1 MRKIALEHQGLVADI
16 QIYLPSLELAIDSTK
31 NAVDNHCK
39 VTYLIDEYL

>member
-31 NAVDNHCK
+31 ML
-39 VTYLIDEYL
+39 LITTAKLPT